1 MTRLLLVRHA
11 RPVAGFGAARD
22 PGLDDVGRA
31 QAEAL
36 VEHLREESPM
46 ALVTSPLRR
55 ARETAAPLAGHW
67 GIPARVAPA
76 FGEIPAPAGSPGERA
91 EWLRAL
97 LPLRWGDVE
106 PRLVTWRTEL
116 LGAVTGLTGDAVVV
130 THFVAIN
137 TVVGHATGDDR
148 LVSCTPGHTSITDVV
163 VEAGSVTLRAGPSA

>member
-22 PGLDDVGRA
+22 PGLDAVGRGE
-31 QAEAL
+31 AEAL
-36 VEHLREESPM
+36 VERLRDEPRM

-55 ARETAAPLAGHW
+55 ARETAAPLADHW
-67 GIPARVAPA
+67 GTPARVAPP
-76 FGEIPAPAGSPGERA
+76 FGEIPSPDGTPAERA

-97 LPLRWGDVE
+97 LPLRWGDLE
-106 PRLVTWRTEL
+106 PRLQTWRAAL
-116 LGAVTGLTGDAVVV
+116 LAAVAAETGDALVV

-148 LVSCTPGHTSITDVV
+148 LVSCTPGHTSITDVE
-163 VEAGSVTLRAGPSA
+163 VEGGSVTLRAGPSV